1 MSRKRFKLEGGRGGV
16 TDRVYGAVVASARLD
31 AKAVVLA
38 AAVSALAG
46 CGVAEPTRDLRGA
59 RLDPQQVA
67 EIVPGVQT
75 RADVA
80 SLLGTPSAT
89 GAFSDESWFYVSST
103 TRNRVGRV
111 PSIEQQTV
119 VAVRFDERG
128 VVREVRT
135 LGLKDAGE
143 IDPVERITPTPGTDR
158 NFLQLLLG
166 NIGRFGGGPGTR
178 MPGSG
183 F

>member
-1 MSRKRFKLEGGRGGV
+1 MSNAPFKSQDLK
-16 TDRVYGAVVASARLD
+16 AARLSP
-31 AKAVVLA
+31 AGAGRIA
-38 AAVSALAG
+38 AALAVLLAFVG
-46 CGVAEPTRDLRGA
+46 CGIAEPTRDIRGA

-75 RADVA
+75 RSDVA
-80 SLLGTPSAT
+80 ALLGTPSAT
-89 GAFSDESWFYVSST
+89 APFGDDAWFYVSSV

-111 PSIEQQTV
+111 PSVEQQTV

-128 VVREVRT
+128 VVREVKT
-135 LGLKDAGE
+135 LGLEDAAE
-143 IDPVERITPTPGTDR
+143 IDPVDRVTPTPGTER
-158 NFLQLLLG
+158 SFLQLLLG
-166 NIGRFGGGPGTR
+166 NIGRFGGGAPTR

>member
-1 MSRKRFKLEGGRGGV
+1 MSRAGVNSQPPSGGTEGRRQAGRAIAV
-16 TDRVYGAVVASARLD
+16 GAAMLGLV
-31 AKAVVLA
+31 
-38 AAVSALAG
+38 G
-46 CGVAEPTRDLRGA
+46 CAIAEPTRDVRGA
-59 RLDPQQVA
+59 RLEPHQVA

-80 SLLGTPSAT
+80 ALLGTPSAT
-89 GAFSDESWFYVSST
+89 APFGDDAWFYISSV

-119 VAVRFDERG
+119 VAIRFDERG
-128 VVREVRT
+128 VVRDVQT
-135 LGLKDAGE
+135 LGLAEAAE
-143 IDPVERITPTPGTDR
+143 IDPVDRVTPTPGTDR
-158 NFLQLLLG
+158 SFLQLLLG
-166 NIGRFGGGPGTR
+166 NIGRFGSGAPTR

>member
-1 MSRKRFKLEGGRGGV
+1 MSRAGFNSPPPADGTHGRRRAGGAIATV
-16 TDRVYGAVVASARLD
+16 
-31 AKAVVLA
+31 VVLLG
-38 AAVSALAG
+38 LAG
-46 CGVAEPTRDLRGA
+46 CAIAEPSRDTRGA

-80 SLLGTPSAT
+80 ALLGTPSAT
-89 GAFSDESWFYVSST
+89 APFGDDAWFYVSSV

-119 VAVRFDERG
+119 VAIRFDESG
-128 VVREVRT
+128 TVREVKT
-135 LGLKDAGE
+135 LDLADAAD
-143 IDPVERITPTPGTDR
+143 IDPVERETPSPGTER

-166 NIGRFGGGPGTR
+166 NIGRFGTGAPTR
-178 MPGSG
+178 VPGSG

>member
-1 MSRKRFKLEGGRGGV
+1 MSSALFKSQAPEAKRAARGGPGPV
-16 TDRVYGAVVASARLD
+16 ATALGAL
-31 AKAVVLA
+31 VVLA
-38 AAVSALAG
+38 G
-46 CGVAEPTRDLRGA
+46 CAIAEPTRDTRGV

-75 RADVA
+75 RSDVA
-80 SLLGTPSAT
+80 ALLGTPSAT
-89 GAFSDESWFYVSST
+89 APFGDDAWFYVSSV

-128 VVREVRT
+128 VVREVQT
-135 LGLKDAGE
+135 LGLDDATE
-143 IDPVERITPTPGTDR
+143 IEPVDRVTPTPGTER
-158 NFLQLLLG
+158 SFLQLLLG
-166 NIGRFGGGPGTR
+166 NIGRFGTGAPTR